1 MNRKNN
7 SKHLKDA
14 ENHHSHK
21 NIIIAIIIVCLAIL
35 IGIVLGGR
43 WLQQDILSEIAK
55 RFDKQNEQSEKIASL
70 EKQSKH
76 LKTSLQTLKKVTV
89 EQLNDL
95 SQQSRTS
102 VIAQKRAADLLNTQN
117 EQIEELSKQLNQFNT
132 AGRSLKKE
140 MTTSFNKHR
149 DEIEQ
154 LGKQSS
160 QHHADLLSLKEKTAN
175 FVTQQALLK
184 KAFGNQL
191 AQLDKSLKG
200 NIATLTQA
208 QNNKVASL
216 TAQWQS
222 VTDGTAVSIKKH
234 NEQIKELNNQSAQL
248 EKNWQG
254 EIATLEQAQNA
265 KVASLT
271 AQWKSLKDGTA
282 VSINKHN
289 EQIKELDNQSA
300 QLEKTLKGEIAT
312 LAKTHNSSITL
323 LRDKLHTLKGGTE
336 ASIKRHTERLE
347 KLGNQSAQL
356 EIKLNNDIAK
366 LEQAQNSKLEKLTA
380 KFHTL
385 KGGTNTLIKQHTEQ
399 SEKLSKQSTRLE
411 TLKDDIDKLAQDQNT
426 KFTGFMPKIQTLE
439 GKLEAKTATFI
450 EQYNEQLKALG
461 NQSTQVEAT
470 LKGDIETSVQDQNSK
485 LAKLTTQLK
494 TLKEE
499 TAALIKQYNELEKQS
514 HQSAQ
519 LEDNLKKEIA
529 TKFASLT
536 EQLQALTEKTVILD
550 KQPINEELGNPSTQQ
565 ENILKG
571 E

>member
-1 MNRKNN
+1 MNRKNMKN
-7 SKHLKDA
+7 A

-21 NIIIAIIIVCLAIL
+21 NIIIAIVIVCLAIL

-55 RFDKQNEQSEKIASL
+55 RFDKQNEQSENIASL
-70 EKQSKH
+70 AKQSKH
-76 LKTSLQTLKKVTV
+76 LDTSLQTLKKVTIK
-89 EQLNDL
+89 QLDDL
-95 SQQSRTS
+95 SQQYRTS
-102 VIAQKRAADLLNTQN
+102 LLAQKRAVDLLNTQN
-117 EQIEELSKQLNQFNT
+117 EQIEQLGKQLNQFNS

-160 QHHADLLSLKEKTAN
+160 QHHADLLSLTEKTAN
-175 FVTQQALLK
+175 FVTQQAQQK

-191 AQLDKSLKG
+191 AQLDKSWKSD
-200 NIATLTQA
+200 IATLA
-208 QNNKVASL
+208 QEQGDKLAEL
-216 TAQWQS
+216 KA
-222 VTDGTAVSIKKH
+222 VTDGAADSLKQHKKQL
-234 NEQIKELNNQSAQL
+234 EELGNQSTQL
-248 EKNWQG
+248 EKTLKG
-254 EIATLEQAQNA
+254 EIATLEQAQND

-271 AQWKSLKDGTA
+271 AQWQRVKDGTE

-312 LAKTHNSSITL
+312 LAKTHNSDITL
-323 LRDKLHTLKGGTE
+323 LTAKLHTLKGGTE
-336 ASIKRHTERLE
+336 ASIKQHTVRLE
-347 KLGNQSAQL
+347 KLDNQSNQL
-356 EIKLNNDIAK
+356 EIKLNSDIAK

-385 KGGTNTLIKQHTEQ
+385 KGGTNTLIKQHTQQ

-426 KFTGFMPKIQTLE
+426 KFTGFMAQIQTLE

-485 LAKLTTQLK
+485 LAKLTTQLQ
-494 TLKEE
+494 TLKEK
-499 TAALIKQYNELEKQS
+499 TAALIKQYNKLEKQS

-519 LEDNLKKEIA
+519 LENNLKNKIA
-529 TKFASLT
+529 TKFTSLT
-536 EQLQALTEKTVILD
+536 EQLQALTKKTLILD
-550 KQPINEELGNPSTQQ
+550 KQPISEELGNPSTQQ
-565 ENILKG
+565 ENLLKN